1 MKTEFTPRTT
11 KPRTLSPEARHI
23 KRLTDKRRAGREA
36 AETRC
41 MTLNANL
48 EIQKQLIRTRY
59 VLELVDSIDE
69 FPLSLFKYVYDTQTR
84 MPMMQVDMDF
94 VREILEK
101 ISNSPHV
108 NDRFALSRKLGRI
121 LKSACIQLGI
131 AFPSPD
137 QSEQ

>member
-1 MKTEFTPRTT
+1 MR
-11 KPRTLSPEARHI
+11 KPETRSPSSRLGAEARHV
-23 KRLTDKRRAGREA
+23 KKQVEKRRADREA
-36 AETRC
+36 AETQC

-48 EIQKQLIRTRY
+48 ELQKQLIRTKY

-69 FPLSLFKYVYDTQTR
+69 FPLSLFVYAYDTQTR

-108 NDRFALSRKLGRI
+108 NDRLALYRKLGLI

-137 QSEQ
+137 QSDQ